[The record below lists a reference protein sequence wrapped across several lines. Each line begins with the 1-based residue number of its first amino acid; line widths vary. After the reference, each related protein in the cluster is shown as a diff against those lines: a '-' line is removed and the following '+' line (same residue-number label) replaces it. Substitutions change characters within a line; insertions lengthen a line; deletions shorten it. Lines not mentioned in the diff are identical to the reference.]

1 VNGYRHHRRVVA
13 TLVAAALFLTACGG
27 GDDGATSGE
36 AAADASAAEAM
47 ETVFDLVQFSPA
59 DRKAIA
65 EAIEAEGIA
74 HVWEGSQLIVLA
86 ADEAR
91 IDFFLD
97 TMIEDDVPDE
107 GGGEGVKNIKLKK
120 LVKKVTQPATKVV
133 NQAGGA
139 ITDTANQVGN
149 AVTGGTNDA
158 LNAVSKEYRNASG
171 QVVDG
176 LGNVV
181 NMLPT
186 TWPNELGP
194 GALKLVVQ
202 EAEKQL
208 NSAMGQLQQQGRT
221 LKNMSAAEAEK
232 AVNTLLGNFP
242 VKSPKL
248 PLGGGVNLEFAP
260 VLTPIAVKI
269 QPSQWASA
277 NAMNMQLNL
286 SFMGIRAYQVQF
298 GCLGFPNGWTAA
310 PTFTFNGGCH
320 NPWNLM
326 ANADMVAASA
336 KKIANQAGR
345 QLQGLSDQILAVMT
359 SAAKE
364 ADNPRLIP
372 PLVLDLPINE
382 FLGWCCTLGFPSSKT
397 AESPDAG
404 KPPKKDGTKDPNK
417 PGEDP
422 GDSAMAAAFGSMS
435 KDAALSFAIPEL
447 QGINF
452 SLSPDISPVAI
463 FDERWTRNGQME
475 FGLQLGF
482 FGIISATVKMGCV
495 TFGTSWSQ
503 QPTFT
508 FDGGCEKSWGVE
520 FSAPGYTTSSQ
531 RLDKR
536 AGR

>member
-1 VNGYRHHRRVVA
+1 VNVFRHHRRVVA
-13 TLVAAALFLTACGG
+13 TFVAAALFLTACGG

-36 AAADASAAEAM
+36 APADAAATEVL
-47 ETVFDLVQFSPA
+47 ETEFDLVQYSPA
-59 DRKAIA
+59 DRKIIT
-65 EAIEAEGIA
+65 EAMEADGIP
-74 HVWEGSQLIVLA
+74 HVWEGPRLTVLQT
-86 ADEAR
+86 DEAR
-91 IDFFLD
+91 VVNYLE
-97 TMIEDDVPDE
+97 TMIVDDVPDE

-120 LVKKVTQPATKVV
+120 AFKTVTSGTTKVV
-133 NQAGGA
+133 NQTGNAVTSG
-139 ITDTANQVGN
+139 ANQVGN
-149 AVTGGTNDA
+149 AITGGTNDA
-158 LNAVSKEYRNASG
+158 LNAVSKEYRNAQG

-181 NMLPT
+181 SMLPT
-186 TWPNELGP
+186 TWPDALGP
-194 GALKLVVQ
+194 AALKLVVQ

-208 NSAMGQLQQQGRT
+208 NSAMSQLQQQGRSLRT
-221 LKNMSAAEAEK
+221 MSAAQAET
-232 AVNTLLGNFP
+232 AVNSLLGNFP

-269 QPSQWASA
+269 QPSQWAGA

-286 SFMGIRAYQVQF
+286 SFMGVRAYQVQF

-326 ANADMVAASA
+326 ANADMVASAA
-336 KKIANQAGR
+336 KKVANQAGR
-345 QLQGLSDQILAVMT
+345 QLEGMSEQILAVLT
-359 SAAKE
+359 SAAKQ
-364 ADNPRLIP
+364 ADNPRLVP

-382 FLGWCCTLGFPSSKT
+382 FLGWCCSLGFPSSKT
-397 AESPDAG
+397 ADSPDAG
-404 KPPKKDGTKDPNK
+404 KPPKKDGTKEPTK

-435 KDAALSFAIPEL
+435 KDAALAFSIPEL

-452 SLSPDISPVAI
+452 SLSPDLSPVAI
-463 FDERWTRNGQME
+463 FDDRWTRNGQME

-482 FGIISATVKMGCV
+482 FGIFSATVKMGCV
-495 TFGTSWSQ
+495 TFGTSWAQ
-503 QPTFT
+503 KPTFS